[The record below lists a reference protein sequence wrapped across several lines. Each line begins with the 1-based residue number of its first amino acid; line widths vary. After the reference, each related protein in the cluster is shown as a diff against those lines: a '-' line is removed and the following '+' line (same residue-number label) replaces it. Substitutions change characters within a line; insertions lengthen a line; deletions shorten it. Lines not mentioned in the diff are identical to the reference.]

1 MTCRQWLLENNYDDV
16 AGLIDQALAR
26 ISAKGRKSRRNWWDT
41 LAGGPGGRPL
51 RREGLTFPVLRVAQ
65 IRQGKAVTPNAI
77 WRSANEVPPGVVAT
91 DRWVKRRLPSRATLA
106 AGKPSRSRQAK
117 AS

>member
-1 MTCRQWLLENNYDDV
+1 MTCRQWLLENNYPDV
-16 AGLIDQALAR
+16 AELIHQALAR
-26 ISAKGRKSRRNWWDT
+26 IGTKGRKSRRNWWDT

-51 RREGLTFPVLRVAQ
+51 RREGITFPVLRVAQ

-77 WRSANEVPPGVVAT
+77 WRSSKEVPPEVVAT
-91 DRWVKRRLPSRATLA
+91 DRWIKRRAPSRVKLA
-106 AGKPSRSRQAK
+106 ARKPSRSRQAK